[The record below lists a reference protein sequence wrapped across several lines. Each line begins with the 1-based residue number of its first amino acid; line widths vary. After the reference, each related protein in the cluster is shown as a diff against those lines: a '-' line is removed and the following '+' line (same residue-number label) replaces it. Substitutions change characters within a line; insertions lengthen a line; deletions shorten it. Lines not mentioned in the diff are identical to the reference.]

1 MGTALAR
8 LVFRTAA
15 ATLLFC
21 LCLATAQAGERRHG
35 LSAFGELAYPAGFKH
50 FKYVNPD
57 APKGGR
63 LSMIGTAG
71 VITFNSL
78 NAFIVK
84 GDAAQGLEYLFDSL
98 MTRADD
104 EPDAVY
110 GLVAEAAELADDG
123 KSATFHLRPQ
133 ARFSDGTPVTAGD
146 VVFSFD
152 ILKEKGDPRIQ
163 LSLRDVAS
171 ATAVDAT
178 TVRYEFSGDLVRD
191 LPLIVAGLPILS
203 KAYYATRPFDETTM
217 EPPLGSGPYKV
228 GALSQGRYI
237 TYVRRDDYWGKDLP
251 VNRGRFNFDELR
263 YEYFRDRTAEFEALK
278 AGEYDLREEFTSK
291 TWATEYRIP
300 QVTSGKMILATLPDE
315 RPSGTQGFFINTRRE
330 KFSDPRVRQA
340 LDYAFDFEWTN
351 KNQFHELYKRT
362 HSYFENSVMKA
373 EGPPSPEELALL
385 EPFRGKLPETMFGPA
400 YLPPVSDGSGQDRKL
415 LRQAGKL
422 LSDAG
427 WTIKDGRRVNASGRQ
442 LDVEVLTFSPTFERI
457 IAPWVKNL
465 KILGIDA
472 RMRLV
477 DPAQYQ
483 SRLKAFDFDITT
495 QRYVMS
501 MTPGAELRAFFGSQS
516 AAATGSQNLAGV
528 SDPAVDA
535 LIDHILLAK
544 SRDEL
549 TIAAR
554 TLDRVL
560 RDGHYWVSHWYK
572 AAHNIAFWNKFSWP
586 ETKPAYA
593 RGVIETWWYDAE
605 KAAKLG
611 AAR

>member
-516 AAATGSQNLAGV
+516 AAAAGSQNLAGV

-544 SRDEL
+544 
-549 TIAAR
+549 
-554 TLDRVL
+554 
-560 RDGHYWVSHWYK
+560 
-572 AAHNIAFWNKFSWP
+572 
-586 ETKPAYA
+586 
-593 RGVIETWWYDAE
+593 
-605 KAAKLG
+605 
-611 AAR
+611 

>member
-1 MGTALAR
+1 MGAAR
-8 LVFRTAA
+8 APRMSRAVAA
-15 ATLLFC
+15 ALLFC
-21 LCLATAQAGERRHG
+21 LSMTAAGAGERRHG
-35 LSAFGELAYPAGFKH
+35 LSAFGELAYPADFRH
-50 FKYVNPD
+50 FRYVNPD

-98 MTRADD
+98 MVRAED

-110 GLVAEAAELADDG
+110 GLVAESAELADDR
-123 KSATFHLRPQ
+123 KSVTFHLRAG
-133 ARFSDGTPVTAGD
+133 ARFADGTPVTADD
-146 VVFSFD
+146 VVFSFN
-152 ILKEKGDPRIQ
+152 ILKEKGDPRIA

-171 ATAVDAT
+171 AKAVDAG
-178 TVRYEFSGDLVRD
+178 TVRYEFTGELVRD
-191 LPLIVAGLPILS
+191 LPLIVAALPILS
-203 KAYYATRPFDETTM
+203 KAYYAKRPFDETTM

-228 GALSQGRYI
+228 GPLSQGRYI
-237 TYVRRDDYWGKDLP
+237 TYVRRDDYWARDLP

-291 TWATEYRIP
+291 TWATEYKIP
-300 QVTSGKMILATLPDE
+300 QVASGKMILATLPDR

-330 KFSDPRVRQA
+330 KFADSRVRRA

-351 KNQFHELYKRT
+351 RNQFHELYNRT

-373 EGPPSPEELALL
+373 ESAPSAEEAKLL
-385 EPFRGKLPETMFGPA
+385 EPFRDKLPESLFGPA

-415 LRQAGKL
+415 LREAGRL
-422 LSDAG
+422 LEAAG
-427 WTIKDGRRVNASGRQ
+427 WTIKDSRRVNAKGEQ
-442 LDVEVLTFSPTFERI
+442 LDIEVLTFSPTFERI

-483 SRLKAFDFDITT
+483 SRLQAFDFDITT

-501 MTPGAELRAFFGSQS
+501 MTPGAELRAYFGSQS

-528 SDPAVDA
+528 SDPVVDA
-535 LIDHILLAK
+535 LIDRIILAG

-549 TIAAR
+549 NTAAR
-554 TLDRVL
+554 ALDRVL
-560 RDGHYWVSHWYK
+560 RGGHYWVSHWYK
-572 AAHNIAFWNKFSWP
+572 AAHNLAFWDKFSWP

-593 RGVIETWWYDAE
+593 RGVIDTWWYDAE
-605 KAAKLG
+605 KAARLQ

>member
-516 AAATGSQNLAGV
+516 AAAAGSQNLAGV